1 MAGLTNH
8 LQTSSDRQQQQNF
21 AAAAAAT
28 LNGINL
34 LDLL

>member
-34 LDLL
+34 LNYR

>member
-28 LNGINL
+28 LNGI
-34 LDLL
+34 DLLNYR

>member
-34 LDLL
+34 LD

>member
-34 LDLL
+34 LNYS

>member
-34 LDLL
+34 LDYL